1 METFDEIR
9 QILKEVAIT
18 QQKTSATLDRISADF
33 DRRDADFDR
42 RSAEF
47 DRRSADFERI
57 GVDLDRIKE
66 TQAETARQL
75 EENAREAKETDRRFK
90 ETDRQFKETDRKLKE
105 LGRQIGGIGER
116 FGSFTEGLAYP
127 SLRKVLRKQY
137 GIDNT
142 VANYLK
148 RFPDGSEIELDAFG
162 FTNGTLNNA
171 VVVEVKTHLQSKH
184 IYEFRELLKNFKPN
198 FPEFASKH
206 LYGIL
211 VTARIVSKEL
221 RKEIFDNGLHLAI
234 VHDNVFGLE
243 RNPNAIDF
251 NYDTTLID

>member
-1 METFDEIR
+1 MFDEIW
-9 QILKEVAIT
+9 QILKETAIA
-18 QQKTSATLDRISADF
+18 QQKTSADLDRIS
-33 DRRDADFDR
+33 
-42 RSAEF
+42 
-47 DRRSADFERI
+47 I
-57 GVDLDRIKE
+57 DLDKIKE
-66 TQAETARQL
+66 AQA
-75 EENAREAKETDRRFK
+75 ENAREARETDRRFK

-198 FPEFASKH
+198 FPEFANKH

-211 VTARIVSKEL
+211 VTARVVSKEL
-221 RKEIFDNGLHLAI
+221 RKEIFDNGLHFAI
-234 VHDNVFGLE
+234 VHDDVFGLE

-251 NYDTTLID
+251 NYAST